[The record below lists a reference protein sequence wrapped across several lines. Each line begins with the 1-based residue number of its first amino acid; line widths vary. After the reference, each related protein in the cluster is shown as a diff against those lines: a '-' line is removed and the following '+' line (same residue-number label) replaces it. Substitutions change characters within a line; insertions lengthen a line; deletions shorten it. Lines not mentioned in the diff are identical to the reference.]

1 MKVIRGVCLSDSKV
15 ESAKVERLKPPY
27 GTLKQY
33 ADFFDLCER
42 LKIEKV
48 DIQFLKSHN
57 ISSEGNE
64 YKVVL
69 GLRFLGLIKEDGTV
83 TEKMK
88 SLNAE
93 GEQFQNALNSIVR
106 EAYIGLFDGIKDFQK
121 AKSQDIINC
130 LRGDLYSMS
139 PLMAKE
145 GAKIFVF
152 LAQKAGILLSQEIV
166 HDLAVSPERM
176 KSTREE
182 KKGGKSDENK
192 QKKEPKSAKPQHREG
207 TSEGNYILIPE
218 NMIKI
223 EHQDKVLM
231 LLPKGDKKARELAV
245 KIAKQFIEN
254 YEAEYSGQE

>member
-1 MKVIRGVCLSDSKV
+1 MSDSKG

-27 GTLKQY
+27 GALKPY
-33 ADFFDLCER
+33 SDFFDLCER

-48 DIQFLKSHN
+48 DIQFLKSHE
-57 ISSEGNE
+57 ISSESNE

-69 GLRFLGLIKEDGTV
+69 GLRFLGLIQEDGTV

-88 SLNAE
+88 SLNVE
-93 GEQFQNALNSIVR
+93 GEQFQNALNRIVR
-106 EAYIGLFDGIKDFQK
+106 EAYSCLFEEIKDFQK
-121 AKSQDIINC
+121 AKPQDIVNF

-166 HDLAVSPERM
+166 ADLAVSPERM
-176 KSTREE
+176 KAAREE
-182 KKGGKSDENK
+182 KGGKSDENK
-192 QKKEPKSAKPQHREG
+192 QKKEPKSAKPQHRKG

-245 KIAKQFIEN
+245 KIAKQFIDN
-254 YEAEYSGQE
+254 YEAEYSEQE